1 MGIMDGIVDW
11 QVMVLYGIEYQA
23 FSCDIRSY

>member
-11 QVMVLYGIEYQA
+11 QGMVLYGREYQA

>member
-11 QVMVLYGIEYQA
+11 QVMVWYGREYQA